1 MCPARQA
8 ISTILFTDHE
18 PETTGPRVSSVVA
31 PATRSQAALRKPRR
45 KHTEDGL
52 PAHSFR
58 SLMSDLAT
66 LTKNTVRMGDTAVEF
81 TQYARPTELQERAFQ
96 LLDVSYRT

>member
-1 MCPARQA
+1 
-8 ISTILFTDHE
+8 
-18 PETTGPRVSSVVA
+18 
-31 PATRSQAALRKPRR
+31 
-45 KHTEDGL
+45 
-52 PAHSFR
+52 
-58 SLMSDLAT
+58 MSDLAT